1 MHELVRGTA
10 MMFWNRK
17 FVLYL
22 AFLIVAP
29 GSGWAQKV
37 PVDQIPKLI
46 MFKEAVDYR
55 ETLRAGVLAP
65 DKIEYEGLPARVNQL
80 EPALV
85 KVLGQD
91 YTVWETEQHRSREEQ
106 WAYLRNL
113 FPKHD
118 DSMHFYIFSEIYY
131 QLQLSGWFKVYEWTI
146 SDIKIRAFLM
156 RPTESESARVWLL
169 HLSCEPTQKGNV
181 SYVESESMV
190 LIRQGECGV
199 IWDVKTNIVSIK

>member
-1 MHELVRGTA
+1 
-10 MMFWNRK
+10 MMFWNRYL
-17 FVLYL
+17 VLYL

-65 DKIEYEGLPARVNQL
+65 DKIEYEGLSARVYQL

-85 KVLGQD
+85 KALGKD

-113 FPKHD
+113 FSKHD
-118 DSMHFYIFSEIYY
+118 DSMHFYILSEIYY

-146 SDIKIRAFLM
+146 FDLTIRAYLM
-156 RPTESESARVWLL
+156 SPAESESARVWLL
-169 HLSCEPTQKGNV
+169 HLTCEPTPKENV
-181 SYVESESMV
+181 SYAESESMV
-190 LIRQGECGV
+190 LIRLGECGV
-199 IWDVKTNIVSIK
+199 IWDVKTNMVSVN